1 MAATVTAP
9 PPGKPARAPG
19 QARGPAAPGE
29 APPEGA
35 KAGKGTKGDKG
46 DKGDKGGKKKGKK
59 KLFIVLL
66 LVVVGVAGAGY
77 MTMMKKPPAGKDGPT
92 TTARGPLTEEAS
104 LTVNLRDNHYLEFTA
119 ALQTYPGKS
128 DKILTTDQA
137 IVLDI
142 LNSQAEAMT
151 EGQLLQPNG
160 PARLKAEIIRALSQE
175 FPGLVQ
181 AVYFEQFVMQ

>member
-29 APPEGA
+29 APAEGA
-35 KAGKGTKGDKG
+35 KGKGAKAAKGA
-46 DKGDKGGKKKGKK
+46 KGDKGGKKKGKK

-77 MTMMKKPPAGKDGPT
+77 MTMMKKPPADKGGPT
-92 TTARGPLTEEAS
+92 TTAGGPLTEEAS

-119 ALQTYPGKS
+119 ALQTYRGQS
-128 DKILTTDQA
+128 DKVLTTDQA

-142 LNSQAEAMT
+142 LNAQAEAMT

-160 PARLKAEIIRALSQE
+160 PARLKADIIRALNQE